1 MKNSS
6 PKHDVRYECIRILRA
21 IDEQEVFA
29 GELLSE
35 RYSRGDLSE
44 RDKGLLTE
52 LTHGVIRHR
61 LSLDTIISAFSKIPL
76 ARIEPWI
83 LYALRMGLYQMI
95 YLDRIPPSAT
105 VNTSVELVKKL
116 IRRADAVKFTNA
128 ILRSVERS
136 IHNKSAHASEI
147 TDPQKA
153 LHKRD
158 NTWCVFHIPILPN
171 PAEAL
176 SSCLAANYSH
186 PEWLIQRWVGRYGKE
201 NTMEICKAN
210 NRAPRLFLRIN
221 QKKISVREFIALLD
235 KRGIRADTVN
245 DAVVVKDIAVQ
256 EIPGF
261 AEGLFFVQDIS
272 AMKVAEFLKAEKP
285 HTVLDLCAAPGG
297 KTTHIAELLGGT
309 GLVYALDISFN
320 RLLLVKE
327 NCRRMGI
334 QNVSPVCGDASG
346 GRVPFQIQFDRVLID
361 APCSN
366 TGVLARRAEA
376 RWRLKERDIQTLA
389 SLQCSLLKAGAA
401 MMKPDGYLVYSTCS
415 IEPEEN
421 QEIIKK
427 FIDNSESQFYLDAED
442 YYLPGINTGDGG
454 YMARLC
460 KRRSPP

>member
-6 PKHDVRYECIRILRA
+6 PKTDVRYECIRILRA

-29 GELLSE
+29 RELLSE
-35 RYSRGDLSE
+35 RCSRGDLSE

-52 LTHGVIRHR
+52 LTNGVIRHR
-61 LSLDTIISAFSKIPL
+61 LSLDTIISSFSKIPL

-95 YLDRIPPSAT
+95 YLDRIPPSAA

-128 ILRSVERS
+128 VLRSVERS
-136 IHNKSAHASEI
+136 IHNKSAHASETI
-147 TDPQKA
+147 DLQKA

-158 NTWCVFHIPILPN
+158 DTWCTFHMPIFPN
-171 PAEAL
+171 PVEAF
-176 SSCLAANYSH
+176 SSSLAANYSH
-186 PEWLIQRWVGRYGKE
+186 PEWLIQRWISRYGKE
-201 NTMEICKAN
+201 KTMEICKAN
-210 NRAPRLFLRIN
+210 NRTPRLFLRIN
-221 QKKISVREFIALLD
+221 QRKISVREFVGLLD

-245 DAVVVKDIAVQ
+245 DAVVVADIAVQ

-272 AMKVAEFLKAEKP
+272 AMKVADFLKTEKS
-285 HTVLDLCAAPGG
+285 HIVLDLCAAPGG
-297 KTTHIAELLGGT
+297 KTTHIAELLEGT
-309 GLVYALDISFN
+309 GWVYALDISFN
-320 RLLLVKE
+320 RLRLVKE

-334 QNVSPVCGDASG
+334 QNVFLVCGDASG

-366 TGVLARRAEA
+366 TGVFARRTEA

-389 SLQCSLLKAGAA
+389 SLQYSILKAGAA

-421 QEIIKK
+421 QEVIKK
-427 FIDNSESQFYLDAED
+427 FLDSESQFYLDAED
-442 YYLPGINTGDGG
+442 CYLLGTNTGDGG

-460 KRRSPP
+460 KRRSPR